1 MVEKPPLDRYHT
13 YREVE
18 APGGPGGEWRHF
30 YQPYIGKPYDYLN
43 LVTIQF
49 FFVSN
54 TSRI

>member
-30 YQPYIGKPYDYLN
+30 YQPLIYKMHTYIYLSYIVN
-43 LVTIQF
+43 
-49 FFVSN
+49 
-54 TSRI
+54 

>member
-30 YQPYIGKPYDYLN
+30 YQPHKTIFSVFRRCLYSTIYYI
-43 LVTIQF
+43 
-49 FFVSN
+49 
-54 TSRI
+54 

>member
-30 YQPYIGKPYDYLN
+30 YQPHI
-43 LVTIQF
+43 
-49 FFVSN
+49 S
-54 TSRI
+54 